1 MLRMRPARIAVTSAL
16 LAAAPRAAAKAQ
28 PLVRDSLPATLS
40 RSVCHRVL
48 PESAYARVPVFVY
61 GEVVDTLDRN
71 ARPVVD
77 LAAQAVARYVR
88 VAVWGSAARA
98 AHEDS
103 AGHLAPADSLLTSG
117 ALAGGVRVVARRG
130 GTLTWS
136 TTGPRFANG
145 TAGDTTAA
153 RLLARAVAS
162 ARDSSDFF
170 VSDDLIRGD
179 SLVFDLK
186 HVHQSV
192 TGRNR
197 VLGTVR
203 VRNPAPVFTL
213 PVLWE
218 QEATVVPGT
227 IRPNYPSE
235 MQMRGFE
242 GRVVLG
248 FVIDTAGRAEPA
260 TVRDL
265 HPEVLASLAPG
276 LRDAYRQFVRVSRDA
291 ILRARFVPAAVG
303 GCPVRQFV
311 QQTIGYTI
319 NR

>member
-1 MLRMRPARIAVTSAL
+1 MRRARIPASAAVVL
-16 LAAAPRAAAKAQ
+16 LLFGAPHAAAKAQ
-28 PLVRDSLPATLS
+28 PSIRDSLPATLS
-40 RSVCHRVL
+40 RSVCRRVR

-61 GEVVDTLDRN
+61 GEVADTLDRD

-88 VAVWGSAARA
+88 VIVWGSAARA

-103 AGHLAPADSLLTSG
+103 AGHLAPADSLLPSG
-117 ALAGGVRVVARRG
+117 ALEGGVRVVARRG

-136 TTGPRFANG
+136 PTIPRFANG
-145 TAGDTTAA
+145 TAGDTAAA
-153 RLLARAVAS
+153 RLLGRAIAI

-192 TGRNR
+192 TGRDR
-197 VLGTVR
+197 VLGTIR

-213 PVLWE
+213 PVLWV
-218 QEATVVPGT
+218 QAATVVPGT

-242 GRVVLG
+242 GRVVLD
-248 FVIDTAGRAEPA
+248 FVIDSAGRADPA

-265 HPEVLASLAPG
+265 HPEVLAALAPE

-291 ILRARFVPAAVG
+291 ILRARFVPAMGG
-303 GCPVRQFV
+303 GCPVRQRV